1 MTIRKRGTRYYYDFM
16 IRRQRHRG
24 ALPEART
31 KTEAQQAETKIK
43 TKIYERKYGKV
54 SASTPFSEFV
64 RSTYLPWSRANKRS
78 SSDDEFHA
86 EVFCRHFG
94 NKSLSEIDYQMIEEF
109 KIKRM
114 QSITRYGRT
123 RKPAS
128 VNRELAILSGIF
140 RMAVVTTRYHRIR
153 AGRCNR
159 CRKTISEQGICPSR
173 KNIGCSLK

>member
-1 MTIRKRGTRYYYDFM
+1 M
-16 IRRQRHRG
+16 IRRQRYRG

-31 KTEAQQAETKIK
+31 KVQAEQAETKIK

-54 SASTPFSEFV
+54 TASIPFAEFV

-78 SSDDEFHA
+78 SSDDEYHA

-94 NKSLSEIDYQMIEEF
+94 NKSLSEIDHQMIEEF

-123 RKPAS
+123 R
-128 VNRELAILSGIF
+128 NR
-140 RMAVVTTRYHRIR
+140 HR
-153 AGRCNR
+153 
-159 CRKTISEQGICPSR
+159 
-173 KNIGCSLK
+173 